1 MKEAVLVYFS
11 YFFFAKLV
19 FFSQE
24 EFVKNALKNKF
35 IARLLKYEN

>member
-11 YFFFAKLV
+11 YFFAKLV